1 MYTREELDDIIEDI
15 FLELNNL
22 KNVDYDM
29 FSDMFK
35 QNLLVFKESEQL
47 PTGSQRV

>member
-15 FLELNNL
+15 FFELNNL

-29 FSDMFK
+29 FSDMLK

-47 PTGSQRV
+47 PTSSQRV